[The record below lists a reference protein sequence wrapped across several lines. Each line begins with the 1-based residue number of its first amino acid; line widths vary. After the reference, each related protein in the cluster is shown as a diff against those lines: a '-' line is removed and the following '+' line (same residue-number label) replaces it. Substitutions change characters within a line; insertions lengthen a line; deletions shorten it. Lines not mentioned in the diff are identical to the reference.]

1 MFVTRLIFLL
11 FFSPL
16 AFADG
21 ETPTNEVTCYI
32 EDTLTQLFFDGRS
45 DAEGRLKFAEM
56 VGGYG
61 RVWTGSNS
69 LRRQLEI
76 PKVGFTD
83 ESHVDLDEFIRIG
96 AACGCDFTRQ
106 EVRNL
111 AADVFLKYKWLPP
124 TQ

>member
-1 MFVTRLIFLL
+1 MVFWKKKRI
-11 FFSPL
+11 S
-16 AFADG
+16 G
-21 ETPTNEVTCYI
+21 C
-32 EDTLTQLFFDGRS
+32 
-45 DAEGRLKFAEM
+45 EGVLKFAEM
-56 VGGYG
+56 VGGYGEIVGGYG

-106 EVRNL
+106 EVKNL
-111 AADVFLKYKWLPP
+111 AADVYLKYKWLPP